1 MRVTAGEWRPKAGAL
16 LRPGRPAMPLR
27 RRPLLLA
34 AALALPAPAL
44 RAEAPRLRCAVG
56 PFQPTP
62 GDTRRAYE
70 PFFAHLAAA
79 LGRPMDLQ
87 VTSDWAGIAV
97 ALGSGQADCAWMGPW
112 GFVLARDRA
121 GAEALATV
129 LYQGRPTYHAIIIAR
144 PALAIARFPE
154 DARGL
159 SISFADAGSTSGWLI
174 PHHWFAQRGIDPRSY
189 FRYRDGAS
197 HAANVVA
204 VASGQVDLAT
214 DFDRNLAAMIA
225 TGRVREDQVAV
236 VWRSDPLPNDA
247 LAVRRDLDDGVK
259 AALREAALSIDERA
273 AERLMPAHYTGWV
286 AATAATYAGIEA
298 AGRALGRLR
307 TR

>member
-1 MRVTAGEWRPKAGAL
+1 MSHASRRRLLLGAAAGLAAPRFAGAQ
-16 LRPGRPAMPLR
+16 GAPLR
-27 RRPLLLA
+27 F
-34 AALALPAPAL
+34 
-44 RAEAPRLRCAVG
+44 AVG

-79 LGRPMDLQ
+79 LGRPFELQ
-87 VTSDWAGIAV
+87 VTTDWAGIAV
-97 ALGSGQADCAWMGPW
+97 ALSTAQADCAWMGPW
-112 GFVLARDRA
+112 GYVLAKDRG

-129 LYQGRPTYHAIIIAR
+129 LYQGRPTYHAIILGR
-144 PALAIARFPE
+144 PDLAIARFPE

-159 SISFADAGSTSGWLI
+159 SISFADAGSTSGWLV
-174 PHHWFAQRGIDPRSY
+174 PHHWFATRGIDPRTY
-189 FRYRDGAS
+189 FRYRDGSS
-197 HAANVVA
+197 HAANVIA

-225 TGRVREDQVAV
+225 AGRVREGQVKV

-247 LAVRRDLDDGVK
+247 LAVRRDLDAGVK
-259 AALREAALSIDERA
+259 AALRDAALAIDA
-273 AERLMPAHYTGWV
+273 AAAQRLMPANYTGWV
-286 AATAATYAGIEA
+286 AATPATYAGIEA

-307 TR
+307 TS